1 MTIAKDGLRCDSL
14 LKYNTI
20 EKNKDNGILC
30 AGKENYTRIENN
42 NIIKSNRRSGI
53 KALEFAH
60 ITVIN
65 NTIESNFAQGI
76 LLVESTSGHIEMN
89 SINTNYK
96 ANIAFGGENSWDTVI
111 HRNEIFGSRSEGIF
125 VIESGFAWIS
135 HNNIYDNNDG
145 IILFDSCPWIS
156 SNKINE
162 NQRSG
167 VILSGSSYPMLDYNH
182 IYGNASSGVI
192 LRDNSSGDI
201 KNNKVGFFSNIH
213 RSKAT
218 TTNSLPAN
226 FRSRKRKS

>member
-42 NIIKSNRRSGI
+42 NMIKSNRRSGI

-89 SINTNYK
+89 
-96 ANIAFGGENSWDTVI
+96 
-111 HRNEIFGSRSEGIF
+111 
-125 VIESGFAWIS
+125 
-135 HNNIYDNNDG
+135 
-145 IILFDSCPWIS
+145 
-156 SNKINE
+156 
-162 NQRSG
+162 
-167 VILSGSSYPMLDYNH
+167 
-182 IYGNASSGVI
+182 
-192 LRDNSSGDI
+192 
-201 KNNKVGFFSNIH
+201 
-213 RSKAT
+213 
-218 TTNSLPAN
+218 
-226 FRSRKRKS
+226 